1 MSTEV
6 VKIPKEAIY
15 ATGKRKDA
23 VARVWMLKGT
33 GKIFVNVKVFSQY
46 FKRPIHQLAIE
57 KPLSITKSKDLFDIV
72 CTVKGGGMSGQAGAV
87 THCISKALVV
97 TSPDT
102 RKVIKKNKMLT
113 RDTRT
118 VERKKPGQR
127 KARRKT
133 QFSKRS

>member
-1 MSTEV
+1 MSPEV
-6 VKIPKEAIY
+6 IKISKDAIY

-23 VARVWMLKGT
+23 VARVWMLKGS
-33 GKIFVNVKVFSQY
+33 GKIFVNGKNYSLY

-57 KPLSITKSKDLFDIV
+57 KPLAITKSKELFDIV

-87 THCISKALVV
+87 THGISKALVGS
-97 TSPDT
+97 SPDT

-113 RDTRT
+113 RDSRT

-127 KARRKT
+127 KARRKF
-133 QFSKRS
+133 QFSKR

>member
-6 VKIPKEAIY
+6 IKISKDAVY

-23 VARVWMLKGT
+23 VARVWMLKGS
-33 GKIFVNVKVFSQY
+33 GKIFVNGKVYSQY

-57 KPLSITKSKDLFDIV
+57 KPLTITKSKDIFDIV

-87 THCISKALVV
+87 THGISKALVSS
-97 TSPDT
+97 SPDT

-113 RDTRT
+113 RDSRT

-127 KARRKT
+127 KARRKF
-133 QFSKRS
+133 QFSKR